1 MSVRAPRQ
9 ERLEARV
16 TAEQKAL
23 LQRAAAL
30 EGRTLTDFVVRSVQ
44 QAAEQTVRRH
54 EELVLNARE
63 KPGFR

>member
-1 MSVRAPRQ
+1 
-9 ERLEARV
+9 V